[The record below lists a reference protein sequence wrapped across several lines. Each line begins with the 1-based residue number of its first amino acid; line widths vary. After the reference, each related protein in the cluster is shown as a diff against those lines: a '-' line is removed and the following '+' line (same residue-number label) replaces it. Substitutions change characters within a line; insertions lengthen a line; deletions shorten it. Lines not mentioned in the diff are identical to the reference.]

1 SFVTGGHQARRHE
14 PGARPM
20 KKIRKAIVG
29 GAALGVFGLGSL
41 AGTAFALGQFS
52 DVPES
57 HPFYADIEWMAET
70 GISEG
75 YPDGTYRP
83 GDPVTRQA
91 MSAFVHRANSQ
102 EIVQNGA
109 LFTSETSA
117 EMVAECPEG
126 TQVISGGGSSTGTAV
141 VLHDSA
147 PLADGSGW
155 RASFRADDAVAVN
168 FAATAYAVCG
178 PVDNVD

>member
-1 SFVTGGHQARRHE
+1 MHIA
-14 PGARPM
+14 
-20 KKIRKAIVG
+20 RKALIG
-29 GAALGVFGLGSL
+29 SAALATFGLGAL
-41 AGTAFALGQFS
+41 GGTAFALQSFS

-57 HPFYADIEWMAET
+57 HPFHEDIEWMAAT

-75 YPDGTYRP
+75 YEDGTYRP
-83 GDPVTRQA
+83 GAPVTRQA
-91 MSAFVHRANSQ
+91 MSAFMHRANSQ
-102 EIVQNGA
+102 VIVSDGA

-117 EMVAECPEG
+117 ELVAECPEG

-168 FAATAYAVCG
+168 FAATATAICG
-178 PVDNVD
+178 PVENSEL